1 MSFSH
6 LRDAARRISLAALAL
21 GAAFV
26 SAGPV
31 EYVKVCS
38 LYGAGFYYV
47 PGTDIC
53 VKVGGFIEGGW
64 GYNHNDFSFVTPGFT
79 VNGSGGVYGV
89 GAYSYFAIPTTQFY
103 VGPRIGGLWGNMSG
117 STYYA
122 AGNETNSVK
131 TKSIYYYEGVLG
143 TRTNWNIIGGRT
155 DWNLNVYG
163 FVGGA
168 QARTEVTSVAGAT
181 TTSDTTSKSGWTAG
195 LGVQQSIDAAAM
207 DLYLQYRYVDVGTSS
222 VFIPGRVDV
231 NRSWSIVTVGA
242 GVHF

>member
-1 MSFSH
+1 MLFSRF
-6 LRDAARRISLAALAL
+6 RDVARRTSLAALAL

-31 EYVKVCS
+31 EYVKICS
-38 LYGAGFYYV
+38 LYGAGFYYI

-53 VKVGGFIEGGW
+53 MKVGGYVEGGW
-64 GYNHNDFSFVTPGFT
+64 GYNHNDFSFVNPGFN
-79 VNGSGGVYGV
+79 VNGSGGVYGAGV
-89 GAYSYFAIPTTQFY
+89 YTYFGITGTPLF

-117 STYYA
+117 STYYV
-122 AGNETNSVK
+122 AGAETNSVK

-143 TRTNWNIIGGRT
+143 TRTNWNVFGARNGL
-155 DWNLNVYG
+155 DVYG

-168 QARTEVTSVAGAT
+168 QARTEVTSVTAT
-181 TTSDTTSKSGWTAG
+181 TTTSYTTGNSGWTTG
-195 LGVQQSIDAAAM
+195 IGVQQSIDAAAI

-231 NRSWSIVTVGA
+231 NRSWSIVTAGA